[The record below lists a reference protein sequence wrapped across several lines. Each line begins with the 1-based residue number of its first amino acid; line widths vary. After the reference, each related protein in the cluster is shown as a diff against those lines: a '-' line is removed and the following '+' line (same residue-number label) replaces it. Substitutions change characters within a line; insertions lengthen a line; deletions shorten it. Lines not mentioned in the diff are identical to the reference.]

1 VLSDQ
6 PSTLKQ
12 GDTLMSQHQ
21 RDALNTLMTN
31 SPLDLGGDITEQRA
45 ILDQLLTAHPLPDDV
60 IVSPIALGGVP
71 ALSVEIDGQASDGT
85 VLYFHGG
92 VYAMGSAQASLGLA
106 SDLARR
112 AHMRVVTVDY
122 RLAPEN
128 PYPAAPE
135 DAIAAYRGLLDAEGD
150 TTRIAIAGESAGGN
164 LAVVTLVSIRDAAL
178 PTPFAG
184 VLMSPWTDLAVTG
197 DSSTTKA
204 DIDPALTAPALRTRA
219 RDYLGDLDPA
229 SPIVSPIH
237 ADLTGL
243 PPLLIQAG
251 SHEILL
257 DDATRLAAK
266 AAADNVAVILD
277 ITPEVPHVFQAFAGL
292 LDEGDRALDRAAAFL
307 RNHVGALT

>member
-1 VLSDQ
+1 
-6 PSTLKQ
+6 
-12 GDTLMSQHQ
+12 MSQQQ
-21 RDALNTLMTN
+21 RDALHSMIANA
-31 SPLDLGGDITEQRA
+31 PLDLGGDIAEQRA
-45 ILDQLLTAHPLPDDV
+45 ILNQLLTAHPHPDDV
-60 IVSPIALGGVP
+60 IVSPVTLDGVP
-71 ALSVEIDGQASDGT
+71 ALSVEIDGQTPEGT

-92 VYAMGSAQASLGLA
+92 VFAMGSAEASVGLA

-128 PYPAAPE
+128 PYPAAPV
-135 DAIAAYRGLLDAEGD
+135 DALAAYRGLLKAEGES
-150 TTRIAIAGESAGGN
+150 TRIAIAGESAGGN
-164 LAVVTLVSIRDAAL
+164 LAVVTLVSIRNSEL
-178 PTPFAG
+178 PPPFAC
-184 VLMSPWTDLAVTG
+184 VVMSPWADLAVTG
-197 DSSTTKA
+197 ESSITKA
-204 DIDPALTAPALRTRA
+204 EIDPALTVKALLTRA
-219 RDYLGDLDPA
+219 RDYLGELDPTSA
-229 SPIVSPIH
+229 VVSPIH

-292 LDEGDRALDRAAAFL
+292 LEEGHAALDRAAAFL
-307 RNHVGALT
+307 RNHLGTPA

>member
-1 VLSDQ
+1 
-6 PSTLKQ
+6 
-12 GDTLMSQHQ
+12 MSQHQ
-21 RDALNTLMTN
+21 RDAINTMITN
-31 SPLDLGGDITEQRA
+31 SPLDLGGDVTEQRV
-45 ILDQLLTAHPLPDDV
+45 ILNQLLTAHPLPDDV
-60 IVSPIALGGVP
+60 IVSPITLGGVS
-71 ALSVEIDGQASDGT
+71 ALSIEIDGQASEGT

-92 VYAMGSAQASLGLA
+92 VYAMGSAQASIGLA

-122 RLAPEN
+122 RLGPES

-135 DAIAAYRGLLDAEGD
+135 DAVAAYRGLLEAEGD
-150 TTRIAIAGESAGGN
+150 TARIAIAGESAGGN
-164 LAVVTLVSIRDAAL
+164 LAVVTLVSIRDSAL

-197 DSSTTKA
+197 ESSITKA
-204 DIDPALTAPALRTRA
+204 EIDPALTAPALRTRA
-219 RDYLGDLDPA
+219 GDYLGELDPA
-229 SPIVSPIH
+229 SAIVSPIY

-292 LDEGDRALDRAAAFL
+292 LDEGHEALDRAAAFL
-307 RNHVGALT
+307 RSHVGGPA

>member
-1 VLSDQ
+1 
-6 PSTLKQ
+6 
-12 GDTLMSQHQ
+12 MSQTQ
-21 RDALNTLMTN
+21 RDAIATMITN
-31 SPLDLGGDITEQRA
+31 SPLDVGGDVTEQRVV
-45 ILDQLLTAHPLPDDV
+45 LNQLLTAHPLPDDV
-60 IVSPIALGGVP
+60 LVSPITLGGVP
-71 ALSVEIDGQASDGT
+71 ALSIEIDGQASDGT

-92 VYAMGSAQASLGLA
+92 VYAMGSAQASTGLA
-106 SDLARR
+106 SELARR
-112 AHMRVVTVDY
+112 AHLRVVTVDY
-122 RLAPEN
+122 RLAPES

-135 DAIAAYRGLLDAEGD
+135 DAFAAYRGLLDAEGD
-150 TTRIAIAGESAGGN
+150 TAPIAIAGESVGGN
-164 LAVVTLVSIRDAAL
+164 LAVVTLVSIRDSAL
-178 PTPFAG
+178 PTPFAA

-197 DSSTTKA
+197 ESSITKA

-229 SPIVSPIH
+229 SAIVSPIH

-243 PPLLIQAG
+243 PPVLIQAG

-292 LDEGDRALDRAAAFL
+292 LEEADRALDRASQFL
-307 RNHVGALT
+307 TQRLSVVHPG

>member
-1 VLSDQ
+1 
-6 PSTLKQ
+6 
-12 GDTLMSQHQ
+12 MSQQQ
-21 RDALNTLMTN
+21 RDAINVMMTN

-45 ILDQLLTAHPLPDDV
+45 ILNEMLTAHPLPDDV
-60 IVSPIALGGVP
+60 IVSSIALGGVP
-71 ALSVEIDGQASDGT
+71 ALSIEIDGQASEGT

-112 AHMRVVTVDY
+112 AHLRVVTVDY

-128 PYPAAPE
+128 PYPAATD
-135 DAIAAYRGLLDAEGD
+135 DAIAAYRGLLDAEAD
-150 TTRIAIAGESAGGN
+150 TARIAIAGESAGGN

-178 PTPFAG
+178 PMPVAG
-184 VLMSPWTDLAVTG
+184 FLMSPWTDLAVTG

-229 SPIVSPIH
+229 SPIASPIH

-251 SHEILL
+251 SYEILL

-266 AAADNVAVILD
+266 AAVDDVAVILD
-277 ITPEVPHVFQAFAGL
+277 ITPGVPHVFQAFAGL
-292 LDEGDRALDRAAAFL
+292 LEEGDQALDRAAVFL
-307 RNHVGALT
+307 RNHVVAVA

>member
-1 VLSDQ
+1 M
-6 PSTLKQ
+6 STQ
-12 GDTLMSQHQ
+12 Q
-21 RDALNTLMTN
+21 REAIHGILANA
-31 SPLDLGGDITEQRA
+31 PLDLGGDIAEQRV
-45 ILDQLLTAHPLPDDV
+45 ILNQLLTAHPHPDDV
-60 IVSPIALGGVP
+60 IVSPVTLDGVP
-71 ALSVEIDGQASDGT
+71 ALSVEIDGQTSEGT

-92 VYAMGSAQASLGLA
+92 VFAMGSAEASVGLA

-135 DAIAAYRGLLDAEGD
+135 DAIAAYRGLLKAEGEGA
-150 TTRIAIAGESAGGN
+150 RIAIAGESAGGN
-164 LAVVTLVSIRDAAL
+164 LAVVTLVGIRDSKL
-178 PTPFAG
+178 PPPFAC
-184 VLMSPWTDLAVTG
+184 VVMSPWTDLAVTG
-197 DSSTTKA
+197 ESTITKA
-204 DIDPALTAPALRTRA
+204 EIDPALTAKALRTRA
-219 RDYLGDLDPA
+219 RDYLGELDPA
-229 SPIVSPIH
+229 SAVVSPIH

-292 LDEGDRALDRAAAFL
+292 LEEGHAALDRAAAFL
-307 RNHVGALT
+307 RNHLGTPA